1 MIRLVITAVH
11 PFAQAHKTAA
21 FAHKKLA
28 GLFLDKALKLI
39 ALIAELGLRNHVSA
53 ELRAE
58 DIVVIQICSQYAYN
72 LLYVR
77 GVFKP
82 AVTDILRVP
91 KIFTGIAVPL
101 GFGLST
107 IYSIYFFLTDRLHI
121 IKKKENDAPDEYQ
134 VEGGNF

>member
-53 ELRAE
+53 ELRA
-58 DIVVIQICSQYAYN
+58 DNIVVIQIGPETCY
-72 LLYVR
+72 LGR
-77 GVFKP
+77 GE
-82 AVTDILRVP
+82 
-91 KIFTGIAVPL
+91 GIEL
-101 GFGLST
+101 
-107 IYSIYFFLTDRLHI
+107 
-121 IKKKENDAPDEYQ
+121 
-134 VEGGNF
+134 